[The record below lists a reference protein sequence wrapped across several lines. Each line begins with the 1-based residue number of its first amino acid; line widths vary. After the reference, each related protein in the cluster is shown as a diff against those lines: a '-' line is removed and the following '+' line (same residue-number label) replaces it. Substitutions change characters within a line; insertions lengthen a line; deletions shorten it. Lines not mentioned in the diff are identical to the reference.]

1 MKLITLSLSI
11 IPIFLLI
18 GGIILKALANGKTIK
33 VNSNLI
39 CGILYL
45 VLALIIGGVYFFI

>member
-11 IPIFLLI
+11 IPIYLLLD
-18 GGIILKALANGKTIK
+18 GIILKALANRIK